1 MSSSR
6 KEEERNEK
14 IIRGLMKLPPN
25 RRCIN
30 CNSLGPQYVCTN
42 FWTFVCMTCSGI
54 HREFTHRV
62 KSVSMSKFTSQE
74 VEALQEGGNQRA
86 RETFLKDWDPRE
98 QRLPDNSNVDKVRD
112 FIKSVYVD
120 KKFFSS
126 KASGKPPR
134 DTLNHRN
141 NEDDTRRASSYH
153 SYSQSPPYDY
163 QYEERR
169 YGKQAP
175 ALTKKPGSDRGMFR
189 FLSTSRLS
197 DHVQEDRF
205 ANEVSNPRASDY
217 SVTNGGD
224 LFRSGTQ
231 SPPSLSQSSGSGK
244 FDGLDLFSA
253 PNQPPSTTPAPAPL
267 SQSSGSGK
275 FDGLDLFDVPNQPPS
290 TTPAPAPTPLSQ
302 SSGSGKFNGL
312 DLFDVPNQPPSTTPA
327 SAPSAEPQKFDS
339 LDLFNAPNQTQSTTP
354 APSVESR
361 KFDGLDLFSAP
372 YAPQSTTT
380 APPTAI
386 NLSVNQQFKAFE
398 PSVDLFTAMPKQQS
412 ADTLND
418 KSADTVTQKN
428 DGWASFDMP
437 WHAEPSQNI
446 KSSITV
452 SETSTSDLFHGKFDH
467 TSSPDKSSNWSFQ
480 QDFSASGPAPLNIP
494 WQGGVHD
501 IGVPVNEKNNQSWSS
516 FEESTTTSESIYTSS
531 GEQIPIQAA
540 DPYFQWGISEN
551 LNMKQA
557 DLNTRSAP
565 FLSTAPYAFDSF
577 DSSSELPVQH
587 GAQSNVVDTKSRN
600 PFDFPSDTD
609 LDPSNMFLDMSSVH
623 SALPNHNMS
632 TPWFPES
639 ATIQY
644 APATQDAFVYMAG
657 QAPSM
662 QIPNIQAQGPVAS
675 IGGNP
680 FG

>member
-1 MSSSR
+1 
-6 KEEERNEK
+6 
-14 IIRGLMKLPPN
+14 
-25 RRCIN
+25 
-30 CNSLGPQYVCTN
+30 
-42 FWTFVCMTCSGI
+42 
-54 HREFTHRV
+54 
-62 KSVSMSKFTSQE
+62 
-74 VEALQEGGNQRA
+74 
-86 RETFLKDWDPRE
+86 
-98 QRLPDNSNVDKVRD
+98 
-112 FIKSVYVD
+112 
-120 KKFFSS
+120 
-126 KASGKPPR
+126 
-134 DTLNHRN
+134 
-141 NEDDTRRASSYH
+141 
-153 SYSQSPPYDY
+153 
-163 QYEERR
+163 
-169 YGKQAP
+169 
-175 ALTKKPGSDRGMFR
+175 
-189 FLSTSRLS
+189 
-197 DHVQEDRF
+197 
-205 ANEVSNPRASDY
+205 DY
-217 SVTNGGD
+217 SATNGGD

-290 TTPAPAPTPLSQ
+290 TTPAPAPLSQ
-302 SSGSGKFNGL
+302 SLGSGKFGL
-312 DLFDVPNQPPSTTPA
+312 PT
-327 SAPSAEPQKFDS
+327 
-339 LDLFNAPNQTQSTTP
+339 
-354 APSVESR
+354 
-361 KFDGLDLFSAP
+361 AP

-380 APPTAI
+380 TPPTAI
-386 NLSVNQQFKAFE
+386 NLFDLSTTSSASVASTLSVNQQFKAFE

-446 KSSITV
+446 KSSVTV
-452 SETSTSDLFHGKFDH
+452 SETSTSDLFRGKFDQ

-480 QDFSASGPAPLNIP
+480 QDFSASGPASLMNNP

-501 IGVPVNEKNNQSWSS
+501 IGVPVNEKNNQQSWS
-516 FEESTTTSESIYTSS
+516 F
-531 GEQIPIQAA
+531 A
-540 DPYFQWGISEN
+540 WGISEN

-565 FLSTAPYAFDSF
+565 FLSTTPYALDSF
-577 DSSSELPVQH
+577 DSSSELPVQLWSSTSH
-587 GAQSNVVDTKSRN
+587 MLLLQKFSRN

-639 ATIQY
+639 ATISY
-644 APATQDAFVYMAG
+644 SPGTQDALVYMAG